1 MDLFF
6 VLKLIVVLFFLVM
19 FLRDSKIVWGLGL
32 LTVST
37 AFLLDTIWTT
47 FGREEVL
54 ADVGFFFY
62 IITGGLFAGTAI
74 WFWSVV
80 RPLVTGDGALNVQN
94 TPAPEAMTA
103 PTRKTPEFAAG
114 ADGEG
119 IYGHSRELYDQMR
132 QRLSP
137 RDLRDVIFD
146 LQLSE
151 NEVMAPNQEMV
162 HTAARIIAR
171 ATEQDKMADLA
182 LAVERILT
190 PVPPESLPRREK
202 LTQSSP
208 PTVLRHYLL
217 AHYTLQGLT
226 DLARQVDV
234 DYEQFDHDNKSD
246 LARNL
251 LLYLQRRNRLGTLIH
266 YLRED
271 APASVEE
278 E

>member
-1 MDLFF
+1 MDLYFIF
-6 VLKLIVVLFFLVM
+6 KLVVVLIFLVM
-19 FLRDSKIVWGLGL
+19 FLRNSKIVWGIGL

-62 IITGGLFAGTAI
+62 IITGALFAGAAI
-74 WFWSVV
+74 WFWSVL
-80 RPLVTGDGALNVQN
+80 RPFLAVDGTLNVENAPQPKAA
-94 TPAPEAMTA
+94 TPA
-103 PTRKTPEFAAG
+103 TPHPAVVT
-114 ADGEG
+114 DGEG
-119 IYGHSRELYDQMR
+119 VYGDSRDLFETMR
-132 QRLSP
+132 EQLSP

-151 NEVMAPNQEMV
+151 NDVIAPNQEMV
-162 HTAARIIAR
+162 HTVARIIAR
-171 ATEQDKMADLA
+171 AREQEKMADLA

-202 LTQSSP
+202 LSASSP
-208 PTVLRHYLL
+208 PTVLRHFLL
-217 AHYTLQGLT
+217 AHYTLEGLRA
-226 DLARQVDV
+226 LARKIGV
-234 DYEQFDHDNKSD
+234 DYEQFEHNNKSD

-251 LLYLQRRNRLGTLIH
+251 LLYLQRRNGLGQLVDCLH
-266 YLRED
+266 ED
-271 APASVEE
+271 ASASIEE

>member
-1 MDLFF
+1 MDLYFIF
-6 VLKLIVVLFFLVM
+6 KLVVVLIFLVM
-19 FLRDSKIVWGLGL
+19 FLRNSKIVWGIGL

-62 IITGGLFAGTAI
+62 IITGALFAGAAI
-74 WFWSVV
+74 WFWSVL
-80 RPLVTGDGALNVQN
+80 RPFLAVDGTLNNENAPQPKAA
-94 TPAPEAMTA
+94 TPA
-103 PTRKTPEFAAG
+103 TPHPAVVT
-114 ADGEG
+114 DGEG
-119 IYGHSRELYDQMR
+119 VYGDSRDLFETMR
-132 QRLSP
+132 EQLSP

-151 NEVMAPNQEMV
+151 NEVIAPNQEMV

-171 ATEQDKMADLA
+171 AREQEKMADLA

-202 LTQSSP
+202 LSASSP
-208 PTVLRHYLL
+208 PTVLRHFLL
-217 AHYTLQGLT
+217 AHYTLEGLRA
-226 DLARQVDV
+226 LARKIGV
-234 DYEQFDHDNKSD
+234 DYEQFEHNNKSD

-251 LLYLQRRNRLGTLIH
+251 LLYLQRRNGLGQLVDCLH
-266 YLRED
+266 VD
-271 APASVEE
+271 ASASIEE